1 MPTKDTTKKTTTK
14 KKAIVT
20 PTGGKVEAEKKMG
33 APVKPKKEKLKAY
46 SVYLTEDMA
55 QEVADIFGGETP
67 NGFLKDLVNA
77 VLNDGDKLVQV
88 AKLVYGDDSREAK
101 FAQIVADEKKAK

>member
-1 MPTKDTTKKTTTK
+1 MPTKTKIDTKKV

-20 PTGGKVEAEKKMG
+20 PAGGKVEAAKKMG

-46 SVYLTEDMA
+46 SVYLTEDVA
-55 QEVADIFGGETP
+55 QEIADIFGGDTP
-67 NGFLKDLVNA
+67 NGFLKDLVHTVVDN
-77 VLNDGDKLVQV
+77 GDKLVQV

-101 FAQIVADEKKAK
+101 YAQIVANEKKA